1 MFKLMFEIDLL
12 LKSID
17 LVFDYLNYDCLCR
30 IDHYSPFKIW
40 ISSWAFKFWYRYEMY
55 VQVKKFKKCKS

>member
-17 LVFDYLNYDCLCR
+17 LVFNYLNYDCYVEVTIRFEFHLEHSNFGTDMKCM
-30 IDHYSPFKIW
+30 
-40 ISSWAFKFWYRYEMY
+40 YR
-55 VQVKKFKKCKS
+55 